1 MFLEKPA
8 PLTLI
13 VKSKIAEIF
22 SLRKKDAIMI
32 NNYHHNI
39 MKKIYDKSYK
49 NLISIK
55 KKTFQILKKYFDLN
69 HYKRTI
75 IDDKSWYEEK
85 SKEVIIPELSNFI
98 NNSILKGEKNEIA
111 ETTAN
116 FHLKDIL
123 GDNKFSHRLSQ
134 MNNSYNMFNILNN
147 MKNNNNNN
155 NNSKEN
161 KNFLSSQWTPKG
173 RKSINIDRKSTISN
187 LSSNYYPKININNNE
202 ETCRKKSLFINNKVD
217 NTNCINYKNEQKENI
232 KNNNTC
238 SKYLNIPNNQEQTTS
253 LKLDMLKQLTN
264 KKISDKD
271 LLELTIKEE
280 MLTLNNLNDD
290 FDEKLRKKIK
300 SSSKRDKIL
309 KLSKIQNDLINS
321 YQEEIN
327 SSLINDEI
335 NTNNKILNNFK
346 KITEINNNLYSNLIE
361 YLNTDYE
368 SETDEQSNEK
378 TSNKIKK
385 NLIIYNNINF
395 TIHSSYYNLN
405 QLTKG
410 KIINDENYK
419 IDIKQLI
426 EKYINTKKKF
436 FLKLFQ
442 EYINFQTNNKFNK
455 EDTLIKNY
463 TKNEIN
469 ITPHNEE
476 ISQVYKSIITEKV
489 KINQPRR
496 SKTKTNNKT
505 MFNKLISNKIK
516 KNKTNNKDIYR
527 NYKNI
532 NNNGKSSHLIV
543 NNNYF
548 KSGLK
553 TINYGIEDDN
563 QKNDEDSYNTLGKMI
578 NKIFFLLK
586 NK

>member
-1 MFLEKPA
+1 M
-8 PLTLI
+8 
-13 VKSKIAEIF
+13 
-22 SLRKKDAIMI
+22 
-32 NNYHHNI
+32 
-39 MKKIYDKSYK
+39 
-49 NLISIK
+49 
-55 KKTFQILKKYFDLN
+55 
-69 HYKRTI
+69 
-75 IDDKSWYEEK
+75 
-85 SKEVIIPELSNFI
+85 
-98 NNSILKGEKNEIA
+98 NSIIRKDNLKIIINGNNKKCIKRVEKNI
-111 ETTAN
+111 
-116 FHLKDIL
+116 FDKYKYLK
-123 GDNKFSHRLSQ
+123 S
-134 MNNSYNMFNILNN
+134 
-147 MKNNNNNN
+147 
-155 NNSKEN
+155 
-161 KNFLSSQWTPKG
+161 KNFLNIMDYQYVNGYEIRDYLEDISLNKEEKISELLYLVTMLHIKTTHY
-173 RKSINIDRKSTISN
+173 KSLTISD
-187 LSSNYYPKININNNE
+187 I
-202 ETCRKKSLFINNKVD
+202 KKF
-217 NTNCINYKNEQKENI
+217 
-232 KNNNTC
+232 
-238 SKYLNIPNNQEQTTS
+238 
-253 LKLDMLKQLTN
+253 
-264 KKISDKD
+264 
-271 LLELTIKEE
+271 
-280 MLTLNNLNDD
+280 
-290 FDEKLRKKIK
+290 
-300 SSSKRDKIL
+300 
-309 KLSKIQNDLINS
+309 
-321 YQEEIN
+321 
-327 SSLINDEI
+327 
-335 NTNNKILNNFK
+335 
-346 KITEINNNLYSNLIE
+346 
-361 YLNTDYE
+361 YE